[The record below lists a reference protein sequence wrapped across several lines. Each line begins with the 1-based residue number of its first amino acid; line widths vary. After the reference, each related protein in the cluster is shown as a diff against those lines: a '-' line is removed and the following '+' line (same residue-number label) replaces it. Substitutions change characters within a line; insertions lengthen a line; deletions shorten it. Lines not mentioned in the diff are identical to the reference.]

1 MSKDS
6 VLLSGVPDLLKG
18 FVDTY
23 NLNSV
28 HSPVYAPY
36 HGSHL
41 FSNNDVESIVQSF
54 PSALWDTTSKLTLLS
69 PPNGKPMSPQTLQA
83 LLSVAVN
90 AILREQLTSDDVLP
104 CIREIVQPED
114 AQSCTIISIGTTSGS
129 KLVEMIRKDDVETRE
144 VKLVD
149 EKVMMK
155 GLSGSHHVRQ
165 SKLAITGFSGRFP
178 EAENIH
184 RFWDVLHGG
193 VDTHS
198 ETPANRWDVKTHV
211 DSTLKRKNT
220 SATPWGCWLNNPGLF
235 DRSFFSISPREAPQ
249 MDPAQ
254 RIALMCAYE
263 ALEMAGIVP
272 DATPSTMRSR
282 VGVFIGATS
291 NDWCETN
298 SAQDVDFYFIPGGNR
313 AFIPGRINYFFK
325 FSGPSFSVDTACSS
339 SLAATHLACNALW
352 RKEIDTAI
360 IGGTNVMT
368 NPDVTAGLDRGHFLS
383 RTGNCKSFDDGA
395 DGYCRGEGVGI
406 VVLKRLEDAQAENDT
421 IYGCILSAMTNHSA
435 EAESITRPHV
445 GAQQALFSQV
455 LANGGVHPNDV
466 SYVEMHGTGTQAG
479 DSGEMSSVSKTF
491 APFPPGDPRGRDS
504 DLYVGSVKS
513 NVGHGESVAGVTAL
527 IKILLMLQKNEI
539 PPHCGIKTKINRSF
553 PLDLQDR
560 RIQIARQAIPWAR
573 TDEPRRVVVNNFS
586 AAGGN
591 TCVLLEEGPR
601 QSTEG
606 KREDTRP
613 AHVVTVSAKTP
624 MALEAN
630 IRSLAQFLQTSDA
643 VSLPDLAYT
652 STARRAHYNFRASY
666 VAQNIQA
673 LTEGL
678 EQDAASPPKQVRGPP
693 RMILAFSGQGSNRAG
708 MGKSLYDTNATF
720 RMDLNRF
727 DAIVQDQGFGSILSY
742 IRGIETATP
751 ESSPLTAQL
760 AHVSVQMAL
769 TRLWKSW
776 GIVPAAVVGHS
787 LGEYAALNCAGV
799 LSDFDVLWICG
810 QRAKLLAAYCE
821 EGTHAM
827 LAVRCSQQEVVGSLV
842 DVAVE
847 VACINGL
854 RETVISGSNEDI
866 AAASRQLESR
876 GIKCNRINLPFAFH
890 SSQLQPILGPFAKML
905 DGITLRSPTIPILSP
920 LLSKVIQVGDEIDH
934 DYLLR
939 QCREAVNLVG
949 AVQAAQAASILDDK
963 THVIEIG
970 PSLVLARLV
979 QRTIEKPLTM
989 IASLEPNQDS
999 WLVLSRGTATAYR
1012 VGCNVNWAQYHR
1024 DYDHS
1029 TVQLPSYSWDL
1040 KNYWMQYVNDWSL
1053 RKGEPLP
1060 LITAGTAEARL
1071 KIATTCCQKL
1081 ISADFSV
1088 SDAPQRLLS
1097 CKCTANL
1104 TFRAIKFML

>member
-6 VLLSGVPDLLKG
+6 VLLSGVPDLLKS

-28 HSPVYAPY
+28 QSPVYAPY

-41 FSNNDVESIVQSF
+41 FSNNDVESIAQSF

-83 LLSVAVN
+83 LLSVAVS

-104 CIREIVQPED
+104 SIKDIVQPED
-114 AQSCTIISIGTTSGS
+114 AQSCTVISIGTTSGS
-129 KLVEMIRKDDVETRE
+129 KLVEMIRSNDVQTGE
-144 VKLVD
+144 VNFVD

-155 GLSGSHHVRQ
+155 GLSGSNHVRQ

-211 DSTLKRKNT
+211 DPTLKRKNT

-553 PLDLQDR
+553 PLDLHDR
-560 RIQIARQAIPWAR
+560 RIQIAKQAIPWVR
-573 TDEPRRVVVNNFS
+573 TDKPRRVVVNNFS

-591 TCVLLEEGPR
+591 TCVLLEEGPI

-666 VAQNIQA
+666 VAQSIQG

-678 EQDAASPPKQVRGPP
+678 EQDAANPPKQVRGPP

-727 DAIVQDQGFGSILSY
+727 DAIVQDQGFGSILPY
-742 IRGIETATP
+742 IRDTETATP

-810 QRAKLLAAYCE
+810 QRAKLLAAYCQ

-827 LAVRCSQQEVVGSLV
+827 LAVRCSQQEVVASLV

-847 VACINGL
+847 VACVNGL

-890 SSQLQPILGPFAKML
+890 SSQLQPILDPFAKVL
-905 DGITLRSPTIPILSP
+905 DEITLRSPTIPILSP
-920 LLSKVIQVGDEIDH
+920 LLSKVIQAGDEIDH

-963 THVIEIG
+963 THILEIG

-1060 LITAGTAEARL
+1060 LITAGTGEARL
-1071 KIATTCCQKL
+1071 KIATTCCQKV
-1081 ISADFSV
+1081 ISAEFSV
-1088 SDAPQRLLS
+1088 SDAYHRLLS
-1097 CKCTANL
+1097 CRCTAN
-1104 TFRAIKFML
+1104 

>member
-1 MSKDS
+1 M
-6 VLLSGVPDLLKG
+6 LKG
-18 FVDTY
+18 FLDTC
-23 NLNSV
+23 NLNAV
-28 HSPVYAPY
+28 HLPVHAPF

-54 PSALWDTTSKLTLLS
+54 PPTLWDTTSKLTLLS
-69 PPNGKPMSPQTLQA
+69 STDGKPTSPQSLQV
-83 LLSVAVN
+83 LLSAAVN
-90 AILREQLTSDDVLP
+90 AILREHLTSDDVLP
-104 CIREIVQPED
+104 GIKNIVQPGV

-129 KLVEMIRKDDVETRE
+129 KLIDMIRADDVETGE
-144 VKLVD
+144 VNLVD
-149 EKVMMK
+149 EKAMME
-155 GLSGSHHVRQ
+155 GLSASNHVKQ

-193 VDTHS
+193 IDTHS
-198 ETPANRWDVKTHV
+198 ETPSNRWDVKTHV
-211 DSTLKRKNT
+211 DPTLKRKNT

-421 IYGCILSAMTNHSA
+421 IYGCILSALTNHSA

-455 LANGGVHPNDV
+455 LANAGVRPNDV

-491 APFPPGDPRGRDS
+491 APWPPGDPRGRDS
-504 DLYVGSVKS
+504 DLYVGSVKA

-553 PLDLQDR
+553 PLDLHDR
-560 RIQIARQAIPWAR
+560 RIQIAKQAIPWSR
-573 TDEPRRVVVNNFS
+573 TDKPRRVVVNNFS

-591 TCVLLEEGPR
+591 SCVVIEEGPR

-606 KREDTRP
+606 KRKDARP
-613 AHVVTVSAKTP
+613 AHVVTMSAKTP

-666 VAQNIQA
+666 VAQNIQG

-678 EQDAASPPKQVRGPP
+678 EQDAAHPPKQIRGPP
-693 RMILAFSGQGSNRAG
+693 RMILAFSGQGSNHPG
-708 MGKSLYDTNATF
+708 MSRSLYDTNATF
-720 RMDLNRF
+720 RKDLNRF
-727 DAIVQDQGFGSILSY
+727 DAIVQDQGYGSILPY
-742 IRGIETATP
+742 IRGIETAAP

-769 TRLWKSW
+769 ARLWKSW
-776 GIVPAAVVGHS
+776 GIVPAAVLGHS

-810 QRAKLLAAYCE
+810 QRAKLLAAYCQ

-827 LAVRCSQQEVVGSLV
+827 LAVRCSHHEVVSSLV
-842 DVAVE
+842 DIAVE
-847 VACINGL
+847 IACINGL
-854 RETVISGSNEDI
+854 RETVISGLNEDI
-866 AAASRQLESR
+866 TAASQQLESI

-890 SSQLQPILGPFAKML
+890 SSQLQPILDPLAKVL

-920 LLSKVIQVGDEIDH
+920 LLSTVIEVGDQIDT

-949 AVQAAQAASILDDK
+949 AVQAAQAASILDER
-963 THVIEIG
+963 THILEIG

-979 QRTIEKPLTM
+979 QRTIEKPVTM

-999 WLVLSRGTATAYR
+999 WLVLSRGTASAYR

-1029 TVQLPSYSWDL
+1029 VVQLPSYSWDL

-1060 LITAGTAEARL
+1060 LTNGGTAESRL
-1071 KIATTCCQKL
+1071 KIDTTCCQKL
-1081 ISADFSV
+1081 ISAEFSV
-1088 SDAPQRLLS
+1088 SDASHRLSS
-1097 CKCTANL
+1097 CRNTANRA
-1104 TFRAIKFML
+1104 FRAIKSMP